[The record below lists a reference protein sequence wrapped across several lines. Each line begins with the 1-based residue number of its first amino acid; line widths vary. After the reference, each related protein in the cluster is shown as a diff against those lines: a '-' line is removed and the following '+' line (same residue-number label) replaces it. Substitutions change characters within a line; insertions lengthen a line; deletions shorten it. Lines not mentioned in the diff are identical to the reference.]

1 MSTHTADP
9 ALDFALKC
17 VVTVR
22 DEYGK
27 DEKGRDVQKK
37 FRTRCRHLIE
47 SIYYSGL
54 TYTLAYVAS
63 KAGGAVFEQ
72 VLKDPRPEAITI
84 VRHVKEK
91 VKGPEEA
98 SYALYGA
105 FLLALLKQMEV
116 SEVANA
122 NTILDVL
129 KNVNTSATAVIAE
142 ERALKFAEWLKRL
155 AESVFEA
162 EQV

>member
-1 MSTHTADP
+1 MSAYTADP

-17 VVTVR
+17 VVAVR

-27 DEKGRDVQKK
+27 DEMCKK

>member
-1 MSTHTADP
+1 MSAHIADP

-17 VVTVR
+17 VVAVR

-27 DEKGRDVQKK
+27 DEKEREVQKR

-72 VLKDPRPEAITI
+72 ALKDPKPEAI
-84 VRHVKEK
+84 VKHVKEK
-91 VKGPEEA
+91 VEGSEEA

-105 FLLALLKQMEV
+105 FLLALLKQMGV

-122 NTILDVL
+122 STILDVL
-129 KNVNTSATAVIAE
+129 KNINTSATAIIAE
-142 ERALKFAEWLKRL
+142 EKALKFAEWLKRL
-155 AESVFEA
+155 ADSVFEA
-162 EQV
+162 E

>member
-1 MSTHTADP
+1 MSTHIADP

-17 VVTVR
+17 VIAVR

-27 DEKGRDVQKK
+27 DEKGRDVQRK

-47 SIYYSGL
+47 LIYYSGL

-72 VLKDPRPEAITI
+72 VLKDPRPEAI

-91 VKGPEEA
+91 VEGSEEA

-105 FLLALLKQMEV
+105 FLLALLRQMGV
-116 SEVANA
+116 SEVTNA

-142 ERALKFAEWLKRL
+142 ERVLKFAEWLKRL

-162 EQV
+162 EQA